1 MVCRE
6 RLALRARKEAE
17 MDLSFQ
23 EVVIEAMIGRMGGGE
38 RVGGVRC
45 GD

>member
-1 MVCRE
+1 
-6 RLALRARKEAE
+6 
-17 MDLSFQ
+17 MDLGFQ

-38 RVGGVRC
+38 GVGGVRC